1 VKGADLKM
9 TKTVENKGT
18 FAERLPLVMI
28 LLVSLFLCIGAV
40 GIEVTALH
48 AAGYTTILDR

>member
-1 VKGADLKM
+1 M
-9 TKTVENKGT
+9 MKTIENKVT
-18 FAERLPLVMI
+18 FAERFPLVMI
-28 LLVSLFLCIGAV
+28 LLVSLFLCVGAV